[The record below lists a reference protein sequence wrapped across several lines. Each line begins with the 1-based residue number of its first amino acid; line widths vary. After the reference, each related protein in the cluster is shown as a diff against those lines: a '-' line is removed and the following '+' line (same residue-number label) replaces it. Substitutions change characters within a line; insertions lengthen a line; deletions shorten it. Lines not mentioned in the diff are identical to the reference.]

1 MPRVVA
7 RRLEKLQRDFLWGGG
22 STERKAHLVN
32 WERVCVGKEKGGLG
46 LRKLVP
52 LNKALLGKWVW
63 RFANAKEEMWKRV
76 LVAKYGQEELGWRT
90 KKVNGA
96 FGVGVWKEIMKEA
109 DWCWDKMN
117 FKVGKGTK
125 IRFWKD
131 PWCGE
136 VELAHRFPQLFNVA
150 AQRSATVGELWD
162 YNSDQG
168 SWNLRFSRGFN
179 DWELNMV
186 DELLQIIR
194 SQRIDRVENTLNKRM
209 DGMQN
214 DISQK
219 IDNLQYS
226 ISRLTNLNTVQEK
239 GRFPSQPHQNPKG
252 IHEVETHEG
261 ESSQVRDV
269 KALITLRSGKK
280 IEQPTPKP
288 HVEKEEEMKKGKE
301 MEDKESEISEE
312 KKDSDSTM
320 NAILEKELMKEEMLR
335 KSTSPPFPQALHGKK
350 GIRNAAEILEVLRQV
365 KVVFS

>member
-63 RFANAKEEMWKRV
+63 RFAHAREEMWKRV
-76 LVAKYGQEELGWRT
+76 LVAKYEQEEFGWRT

-136 VELAHRFPQLFNVA
+136 VELARRFPQLFNVA
-150 AQRSATVGELWD
+150 AQRSATESKNHPGGGLGIMEGGKNGKFEVKEA
-162 YNSDQG
+162 Y
-168 SWNLRFSRGFN
+168 
-179 DWELNMV
+179 
-186 DELLQIIR
+186 ELLI
-194 SQRIDRVENTLNKRM
+194 SHSTL
-209 DGMQN
+209 
-214 DISQK
+214 
-219 IDNLQYS
+219 L
-226 ISRLTNLNTVQEK
+226 
-239 GRFPSQPHQNPKG
+239 FP
-252 IHEVETHEG
+252 
-261 ESSQVRDV
+261 
-269 KALITLRSGKK
+269 
-280 IEQPTPKP
+280 
-288 HVEKEEEMKKGKE
+288 
-301 MEDKESEISEE
+301 
-312 KKDSDSTM
+312 
-320 NAILEKELMKEEMLR
+320 
-335 KSTSPPFPQALHGKK
+335 KK
-350 GIRNAAEILEVLRQV
+350 GIWVENVPSKLAFFAWEATWGRVLTLDRLQKRGWQLPNRCYLCGMDEENV
-365 KVVFS
+365 NHLLIHCTVASVLWGIVLGLFGVQWVFPETVKEAIISWKGSSSIKVVDEQSGTVHLVGSHYISSACSLSTRSAIIMLLLTTMLYTLVY